1 MRVLLST
8 DSFPPVCGGSGWS
21 TFELARGLRAA
32 GHEVVVVQ
40 PRPGAPTGSADR
52 RYDGLRVRE
61 VGVAAPNVPYLRN
74 YFKSERLTRIVAPAI
89 ASIVAREGIDIVHGQ
104 HVMSALPAAVAARDT
119 GRPFICTVR
128 DYWPVCYWSTLLVS
142 PTTDDLCE
150 TCTPTNMRRC
160 TRARAGAAWPL
171 ALPLLPYMRAN
182 LRRKADALLRAD
194 AVIAVS
200 TVIARDIDARCPGL
214 TAKLHTIPNP
224 VDVADLR
231 ARADAMPAPRQG
243 AYALYVGKLAPNKGV
258 RKLFDAAERAS
269 LAIPLVVVGDGPD
282 RTDLE
287 RRAAA
292 SSIPTTFT
300 GWLSRDETL
309 AWMAHASF
317 LIFPS
322 QGPESLSRVL
332 LESSALGVPAAAM
345 HTGGT
350 ADIVLADHTGLLSAT
365 VDDLARDI
373 ARLAAR
379 PEERARLGAAAA
391 SHVANTFD
399 APHVVRRVVGVY
411 EATRERQ
418 TGAGTARSGPYPPD
432 RTTGRGDHG

>member
-32 GHEVVVVQ
+32 GHEVEIVQ
-40 PRPGAPTGSADR
+40 PRPGAPAGSTER
-52 RYDGLRVRE
+52 SYDGLRVHE
-61 VGVAAPNVPYLRN
+61 IGVAASNVPYVRN
-74 YFKSERLTRIVAPAI
+74 YLKSERLTRIVAPVV
-89 ASIVAREGIDIVHGQ
+89 ASIIAREGIDIVHGQ
-104 HVMSALPAAVAARDT
+104 HVMSAPPAAVAARDT
-119 GRPFICTVR
+119 DRPFICTVR

-142 PTTDDLCE
+142 PTADGLCE
-150 TCTPTNMRRC
+150 ACTPANMRRC

-182 LRRKADALLRAD
+182 LRRKADTLRRSD

-214 TAKLHTIPNP
+214 TSRLHTIPNP
-224 VDVADLR
+224 VDVAGLR
-231 ARADAMPAPRQG
+231 ARADAMPIPRKG
-243 AYALYVGKLAPNKGV
+243 PYALYVGKLAPNKGV
-258 RKLFDAAERAS
+258 SKLFDAAERAR
-269 LAIPLVVVGDGPD
+269 LQLPLVVVGDGPD
-282 RTDLE
+282 KRALE

-292 SSIPTTFT
+292 SPIVTTFT
-300 GWLSRDETL
+300 GWIPRDETL

-317 LIFPS
+317 IIFPS

-350 ADIVLADHTGLLSAT
+350 ADIVLPGRTGLLST
-365 VDDLARDI
+365 TIDELARDV
-373 ARLAAR
+373 AHLAAR
-379 PEERARLGAAAA
+379 PDECVRLGAAAA
-391 SHVANTFD
+391 SHVADTFD
-399 APHVVRRVVGVY
+399 APQVVRRVIGVY
-411 EATRERQ
+411 EEARARRARLSATAPRPI
-418 TGAGTARSGPYPPD
+418 GP
-432 RTTGRGDHG
+432 TTRHGNHG